1 MNKKGRVWE
10 SGFTQIPHI
19 YLQLLPFYIDTKSA
33 VLIVIIEQTFGF
45 HKPCKRMT
53 TSFLKNATGKSSSQI
68 KRALKELEDE
78 NLIINY
84 KEKKSVQN
92 VWGLNENYSQWSRYE
107 EVKIL
112 LEKFLKY
119 FKEKDTSGNDDEL
132 EKIIAEL
139 EKGWDG

>member
-1 MNKKGRVWE
+1 
-10 SGFTQIPHI
+10 
-19 YLQLLPFYIDTKSA
+19 
-33 VLIVIIEQTFGF
+33 
-45 HKPCKRMT
+45 MT
-53 TSFLKNATGKSSSQI
+53 TSFLKNATGKSASQI

-78 NLIINY
+78 NIIINY
-84 KEKKSVQN
+84 KEKKSFQN